1 MLREFIESR
10 RSELITRWTQ
20 KVARRSAA
28 GPRPTHAE
36 GGIPF
41 FLDQLVR
48 ALREDPCATAF
59 DGRDFL
65 RRGFAAAQVVQ
76 DCGNLGAAIT
86 ELAFECNAIIEL
98 NEFRML
104 DRCIDNAI
112 AAAVAEHSFRDN
124 SVVADHGALR
134 LEERLE
140 TLSIELRSR
149 IHATTLAL
157 TAIRLGHVSPNGA
170 TGAALSRSLIR
181 LSSLIDHSLADVRG
195 TARLALAMPSS
206 SSNAVEY

>member
-1 MLREFIESR
+1 
-10 RSELITRWTQ
+10 
-20 KVARRSAA
+20 
-28 GPRPTHAE
+28 
-36 GGIPF
+36 
-41 FLDQLVR
+41 VR
-48 ALREDPCATAF
+48 ALHEDPSATAF
-59 DGRDFL
+59 GGRDFL
-65 RRGFAAAQVVQ
+65 RRGFAAAQVAQ

-112 AAAVAEHSFRDN
+112 AAAVAEDSFRDN
-124 SVVADHGALR
+124 SAVADHSALR

-170 TGAALSRSLIR
+170 TGAALDRSLIS

-195 TARLALAMPSS
+195 TARLARAMPSS